1 MLIKEPLQALQ
12 ILLFY
17 LGIIFG
23 PADAPVPKYQNLPS
37 KLQLE
42 TRIIS
47 QQYCKNAKGIRDTLH
62 MQLALIFKNT
72 GERPVILY
80 NGAKSISRTM
90 VSVNLEAAAA
100 KNYVQDAFLTV
111 FTSGEPSLKED
122 ESLPNKHFVVIPSG
136 ATYKTTISTDAVF
149 SLRKKQEKLLEIT
162 LASGDYYL
170 QIEASIW
177 PFSKELAENLKN
189 RWKETGDLYFYNQ
202 TSLPM
207 PFKIEK
213 EPKLVNCNSHF
224 KN

>member
-1 MLIKEPLQALQ
+1 MAVKPGADTNYAL
-12 ILLFY
+12 F
-17 LGIIFG
+17 
-23 PADAPVPKYQNLPS
+23 NE
-37 KLQLE
+37 LE
-42 TRIIS
+42 S
-47 QQYCKNAKGIRDTLH
+47 NKNAKGIRDTLH
-62 MQLALIFKNT
+62 VRLALIFKNT

-90 VSVNLEAAAA
+90 VSVNLEAAA

-207 PFKIEK
+207 PFRMDKK
-213 EPKLVNCNSHF
+213 PKLVDCDSPPRN
-224 KN
+224 